1 MQTELSQRLASQS
14 RRRLFTGAAVAAVLV
29 SAMALDTKVIVL
41 GSDQDIRQQA
51 FSPDAY
57 GLQEFPRIRHHI
69 LENAVDARVL
79 WEDIQLDKAAAG
91 QKYGVSVGAASVIP
105 VSFSGTVG
113 SGNAGIYY
121 VDVEGMPDGQKIR
134 IQTGPAIHGT
144 DIRDA
149 TGTIEFGQ
157 FKNQI
162 EYQDVGAAL
171 NRAMKDEVLASI
183 DTSSLTGKTVE
194 VTGVFKLIN
203 TNNWLVTPVRLEVK

>member
-14 RRRLFTGAAVAAVLV
+14 RRRLFAGAAVAAVLV

-57 GLQEFPRIRHHI
+57 GQQEFPRIRHHI

-91 QKYGVSVGAASVIP
+91 QKYGVSAGAGSVIP